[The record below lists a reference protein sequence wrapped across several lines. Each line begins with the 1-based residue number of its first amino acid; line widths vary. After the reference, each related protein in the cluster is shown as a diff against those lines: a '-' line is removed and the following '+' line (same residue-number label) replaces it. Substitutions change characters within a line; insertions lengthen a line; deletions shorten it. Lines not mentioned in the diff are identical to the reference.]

1 MNTKNT
7 ALTLLLSVG
16 ILLPTSTTLA
26 SGTMTSG
33 YEPLRSQMDKINASI
48 TWDSD
53 DQSALIKLQ
62 NGLSAT
68 LTVGEKSYRLA
79 GKSGELSNAVKL
91 VDGKMQIP
99 SNLLQ
104 NILDENTKFLD
115 PNNIVPTF
123 AVTAQVETDAVEDGE
138 DAADDPAIWVDPVN
152 AANSKLIATNKG
164 GGMLVYDL
172 KGKELQNHKIGKM
185 NNVDIRYNFPLGNKK
200 VDIVAATNR
209 STNTID
215 VLVINGSTGELKDV
229 VAKPIKAKMEEV
241 YGFSLY
247 HSLKTNKFYAMV
259 LGKEGE
265 FEQYEIYDN
274 GKGEIEGKL
283 VREFKL
289 PTQSE
294 GLVTDDE
301 YGVMY
306 IAEED
311 YAIYKFSAEADG
323 GMKALS
329 TVDIAD
335 GRRLQDD
342 IEGLTLYYA
351 NDGHGYLIAS
361 SQGNDSY
368 AIYDREG
375 DNNYITNFT
384 IADGIHTDGTSVTD
398 GIDVL
403 SFGLGEQFP
412 YGIFVA
418 QDDSN
423 MKGDK
428 ELNQNFKIVSWE
440 LIAKGAQTPLY
451 MDNNVN
457 PRNLVLRSTK

>member
-1 MNTKNT
+1 M
-7 ALTLLLSVG
+7 ALLLSIG
-16 ILLPTSTTLA
+16 LLLPTSTSMA
-26 SGTMTSG
+26 SGLTSSG
-33 YEPLRSQMDKINASI
+33 FEPLRTEMDKINATI

-53 DQSALIKLQ
+53 DKSALIKMQ

-68 LTVGEKSYRLA
+68 VTVGETSYRLA
-79 GKSGELSNAVKL
+79 GQSGELSNEVRL
-91 VDGKMQIP
+91 VNGNMQIP
-99 SNLLQ
+99 TSLLQ
-104 NILDENTKFLD
+104 NILHENAKYFD
-115 PNNIVPTF
+115 PDSKVPTF
-123 AVTAQVETDAVEDGE
+123 AVTAQVETDAVENGE

-152 AANSKLIATNKG
+152 PANSKLVATNKG
-164 GGMLVYDL
+164 GGVLVYDL
-172 KGKELQNHKIGKM
+172 NGKEIQNYTIGKM
-185 NNVDIRYNFPLGNKK
+185 NNIDIRYNFPLGDKK

-209 STNTID
+209 STNSID
-215 VLVINGSTGELKDV
+215 VLVMNGETGELINV
-229 VAKPIKAKMEEV
+229 VGKPIKAKMEEV

-247 HSLKTNKFYAMV
+247 HSLKTDKFYALV

-265 FEQYEIYDN
+265 FEEYELSDN
-274 GKGEIEGKL
+274 GKEQIEGEL

-294 GLVTDDE
+294 GIVADDE
-301 YGVMY
+301 YGMMY

-311 YAIYKFSAEADG
+311 YAIYKYSAEPDG
-323 GMKALS
+323 GLKPLA

-351 NDGHGYLIAS
+351 ADGHGYLIAS

-375 DNNYITNFT
+375 NNKYITNFT
-384 IADGIHTDGTSVTD
+384 IADGNFTDGTSVTD

-403 SFGLGEQFP
+403 SFGLGDQFP

-423 MKGDK
+423 IEGDT
-428 ELNQNFKIVSWE
+428 ELNQNFKVVSWDV
-440 LIAKGAQTPLY
+440 IAKGAQTPLY
-451 MDNNVN
+451 MDNQVD
-457 PRNLVLRSTK
+457 PRNLVLRSVK